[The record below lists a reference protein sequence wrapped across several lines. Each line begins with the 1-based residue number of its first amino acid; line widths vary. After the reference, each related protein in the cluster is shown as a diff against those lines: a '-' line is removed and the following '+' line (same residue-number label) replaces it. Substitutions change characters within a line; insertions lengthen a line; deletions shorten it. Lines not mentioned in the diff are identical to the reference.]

1 MAQTNY
7 TTDQFDTSQLLASIP
22 NEWEQVKDGLK
33 EGFMFYVIDANGIIL
48 STNPKFLERSE
59 WTPKR
64 VLGKSLW
71 QLLPD
76 EEFSRQK
83 AHQILT
89 QLNRGSIWQ
98 GPLEKCTKSGDSYWV
113 QLLAIPVLN
122 ENKDLE
128 HCYLIEEEITDKK
141 TMQSKLEE
149 VAYTDIETGLLSRYR
164 IEELMKELLTQK
176 MEFTYVLLSIDKFY
190 TLKELMNEQHEE
202 TLLHEFTQQLKKYFP
217 DSQIG
222 RIGRNEFAVLTP
234 LSDWYIQGFS
244 DFLKANP
251 IYIDRKSVALTVS
264 GSMTRY
270 PDDQKTLHHIVEAS
284 HNSLQR
290 VRQQGGNLITTLPKD
305 AHSKLSRRVEI
316 EKELLVALD
325 QQNLEVVY
333 LPIIDSVSKQ
343 VTSFESLVRWESDV
357 LGQVSPEE
365 LIPIAEQT
373 GLINDIGTFVLEKS
387 CLQAVEW
394 HKKGYDIK
402 VNVNLS
408 VREFHDK
415 NMVRVISQLLQQT
428 GCPANR
434 LQIEITE
441 KFALEAEAEK
451 TIVEQMHALH
461 REGVRFVLDDFGT
474 GYASL
479 RYLQLLPIESLK
491 IDRTFIQTM
500 TQNDKV
506 MRLVKGMVSLGH
518 SLQIRVLAEG
528 IETEQQAKHL
538 QNMGCDGLQG
548 FHISKPLKKTE
559 LDGYLVPSK

>member
-7 TTDQFDTSQLLASIP
+7 TVDNLEPPLSFHPMAD
-22 NEWEQVKDGLK
+22 EWLQVQAGLK
-33 EGFMFYVIDANGIIL
+33 QGFMFYVMDANGMIL
-48 STNPKFLERSE
+48 STNQKFLERSE

-76 EEFSRQK
+76 EEPSRQK
-83 AHQILT
+83 AHQIMT
-89 QLNRGSIWQ
+89 QLERGQIWQ
-98 GPLEKCTKSGDSYWV
+98 GPLEKCTKSGGSYWV
-113 QLLAIPVLN
+113 QLLAVPIVD
-122 ENKDLE
+122 ENKHLV
-128 HCYLIEEEITDKK
+128 HCYFIEEEITDKK

-149 VAYTDIETGLLSRYR
+149 AAFTDIETGLLSRYR
-164 IEELMKELLTQK
+164 MEELMKEQINK
-176 MEFTYVLLSIDKFY
+176 RIEFTYVLLSIDKFY

-202 TLLHEFTQQLKKYFP
+202 TLLHEFTNLLKKYFP
-217 DSQIG
+217 DSIIG
-222 RIGRNEFAVLTP
+222 RLGRNEFAVITP
-234 LSDWYIQGFS
+234 LSDWYIQGFG
-244 DFLKANP
+244 DFLKTNP
-251 IYIDRKSVALTVS
+251 IYIERKSVALTVS

-270 PDDQKTLHHIVEAS
+270 PDDQKTIHHIIEAA

-316 EKELLVALD
+316 EKELLIALD

-333 LPIIDSVSKQ
+333 LPILDSSSKRIN
-343 VTSFESLVRWESDV
+343 SFESLVRWESEV
-357 LGQVSPEE
+357 LGSVSPEE

-373 GLINDIGTFVLEKS
+373 GLINDIGAFVLEKS
-387 CLQAVEW
+387 CMQAAEW
-394 HKKGYDIK
+394 HQKGYDMK

-415 NMVRVISQLLQQT
+415 NMVRVIMNLLKQT

-451 TIVEQMHALH
+451 TIIEQMHALH

-479 RYLQLLPIESLK
+479 RYLQILPIESLK
-491 IDRTFIQTM
+491 IDRSFIQMM
-500 TQNDKV
+500 TGNDKV
-506 MRLVKGMVSLGH
+506 LRLIKGMVSLGH
-518 SLQIRVLAEG
+518 SLQIKVLAEG
-528 IETEQQAKHL
+528 IETEQQFKQL
-538 QNMGCDGLQG
+538 QTIGCDGLQG
-548 FHISKPLKKTE
+548 FHISKPLKKEE
-559 LDGYLVPSK
+559 LENYLAQ

>member
-7 TTDQFDTSQLLASIP
+7 TVENLEPTLPLHPMMD
-22 NEWEQVKDGLK
+22 EWEQVQTGLK
-33 EGFMFYVIDANGIIL
+33 QGFMFYVMDANGMIL
-48 STNPKFLERSE
+48 STNQKFLERSE

-76 EEFSRQK
+76 EEPSRQK
-83 AHQILT
+83 AHQIMTHLE
-89 QLNRGSIWQ
+89 RGQVWQ
-98 GPLEKCTKSGDSYWV
+98 GSLEKCTKSGGSYWV
-113 QLLAIPVLN
+113 QLLAVPVVD
-122 ENKDLE
+122 ENKHLV
-128 HCYLIEEEITDKK
+128 HCYFIEEEITDKK
-141 TMQSKLEE
+141 MMQSKLEE
-149 VAYTDIETGLLSRYR
+149 AAYTDIETGLLSRYR
-164 IEELMKELLTQK
+164 MEELMKEQITQRI
-176 MEFTYVLLSIDKFY
+176 EFTYVLLSIDKFY

-202 TLLHEFTQQLKKYFP
+202 TLLHEFTNLLKKYFP
-217 DSQIG
+217 DSIIG
-222 RIGRNEFAVLTP
+222 RLGRNEFAVLTP

-244 DFLKANP
+244 DFLKSNP
-251 IYIDRKSVALTVS
+251 IYIDRKAVALTVS

-270 PDDQKTLHHIVEAS
+270 PDDQKTIHHIIEAA

-333 LPIIDSVSKQ
+333 LPIFDSASKQ
-343 VTSFESLVRWESDV
+343 VSSFEALVRWESDV
-357 LGQVSPEE
+357 LGSVSPEE

-373 GLINDIGTFVLEKS
+373 GLINDIGAFVLEKS
-387 CLQAVEW
+387 CLQAAEW
-394 HKKGYDIK
+394 HQKGYDIK

-415 NMVRVISQLLQQT
+415 NMVRVIMQLLKQT

-451 TIVEQMHALH
+451 TIIEQMHALQ

-479 RYLQLLPIESLK
+479 RYLQILPIESLK
-491 IDRTFIQTM
+491 IDRSFIQMM
-500 TQNDKV
+500 TGNDKV
-506 MRLVKGMVSLGH
+506 LRLIKGMVSLGH
-518 SLQIRVLAEG
+518 SLQIKVIAEG
-528 IETEQQAKHL
+528 IESEQQAKQL
-538 QNMGCDGLQG
+538 QTIGCDGLQG
-548 FHISKPLKKTE
+548 FHMSKPLKKGE
-559 LDGYLVPSK
+559 LERFLAQE

>member
-7 TTDQFDTSQLLASIP
+7 TLDNLHQPFEMKSIP
-22 NEWEQVKDGLK
+22 TEWEQVKAGLK
-33 EGFMFYVIDANGIIL
+33 QGFMFYVVDASGIIL
-48 STNPKFLERSE
+48 STNAHFLERSE

-64 VLGKSLW
+64 VIGKSIW

-76 EEFSRQK
+76 EESSRHK
-83 AHQILT
+83 AHQIL
-89 QLNRGSIWQ
+89 QHLERGSVWQ
-98 GPLEKCTKSGDSYWV
+98 GSLEKCTKSGQPYWV
-113 QLLAIPVLN
+113 QMLAIPVMD
-122 ENKDLE
+122 EDDIVQ
-128 HCYLIEEEITDKK
+128 HSYIIEEEITDKK
-141 TMQSKLEE
+141 TMQTKLEE
-149 VAYTDIETGLLSRYR
+149 AAYVDLETGLLSRYKM
-164 IEELMKELLTQK
+164 EEIMKEQLAKK

-202 TLLHEFTQQLKKYFP
+202 TLLHEFTQLLKKYFP
-217 DSQIG
+217 DSEIG
-222 RIGRNEFAVLTP
+222 RMGRNEFALITP
-234 LSDWYIQGFS
+234 LSDWYIQGFG
-244 DFLKANP
+244 DFLKSNP
-251 IYIDRKSVALTVS
+251 VYIDGKAVALTVS

-270 PDDQKTLHHIVEAS
+270 PDDQKTLHHIVEAA

-290 VRQQGGNLITTLPKD
+290 VKQQGGNLITTLPKD

-333 LPIIDSVSKQ
+333 LPILDTASKK
-343 VTSFESLVRWESDV
+343 VTSFEALVRWESDV
-357 LGQVSPEE
+357 LGQVPPEE

-373 GLINDIGTFVLEKS
+373 GLINDLGTFVLEKS
-387 CLQAVEW
+387 CKQAAEW
-394 HKKGYDIK
+394 HQKGYDIK

-415 NMVRVISQLLQQT
+415 NMPRIITQILQQT

-441 KFALEAEAEK
+441 KFALEAESEK
-451 TIVEQMHALH
+451 AIIEQMHALN
-461 REGVRFVLDDFGT
+461 RDGIRFVLDDFGT

-479 RYLQLLPIESLK
+479 RYLQILPIESLK
-491 IDRTFIQTM
+491 IDRTFIQSM

-506 MRLVKGMVSLGH
+506 MRLIKGMVSLGH

-528 IETEQQAKHL
+528 IETEQQAKQL
-538 QNMGCDGLQG
+538 QSMGCDGLQG
-548 FHISKPLKKTE
+548 FHFSKPLKSTE
-559 LDGYLVPSK
+559 LETYFQS

>member
-7 TTDQFDTSQLLASIP
+7 TIDNLEPTLTIKPLPS
-22 NEWEQVKDGLK
+22 EWEQVKAGLK
-33 EGFMFYVIDANGIIL
+33 EGFMFYVIDATGIIL
-48 STNPKFLERSE
+48 STNAKFLERSE

-64 VLGKSLW
+64 VIGKSLW

-76 EEFSRQK
+76 EDFSLQK
-83 AHQILT
+83 AHQIMGHLE
-89 QLNRGSIWQ
+89 RGQTWQ
-98 GPLEKCTKSGDSYWV
+98 GPLEKCTKSGQSYWV
-113 QLLAIPVLN
+113 QLIAIPVLDDQN
-122 ENKDLE
+122 NLQ

-149 VAYTDIETGLLSRYR
+149 AAYTDIETGLLSRYR
-164 IEELMKELLTQK
+164 MEELMKEQLGK
-176 MEFTYVLLSIDKFY
+176 KVEFTYVLLSIDKFY

-202 TLLHEFTQQLKKYFP
+202 TLLHEFTQLLKKYFP
-217 DSQIG
+217 DSEIG
-222 RIGRNEFAVLTP
+222 RIGRNEFAVITP

-244 DFLKANP
+244 DFLKQYP
-251 IYIDRKSVALTVS
+251 VYIDRKAVALTVS

-270 PDDQKTLHHIVEAS
+270 PDDQKTIHHIVEAA

-316 EKELLVALD
+316 EKELLIALD
-325 QQNLEVVY
+325 QQHLEVVY
-333 LPIIDSVSKQ
+333 LPIIDSASKK
-343 VTSFESLVRWESDV
+343 VTSFEALVRWESDV

-373 GLINDIGTFVLEKS
+373 GLINDIGAFVLEKS
-387 CLQAVEW
+387 CLQAAEW
-394 HKKGYDIK
+394 HQNGYDIK
-402 VNVNLS
+402 INVNLS

-415 NMVRVISQLLQQT
+415 NMVRVITQLLQQT

-479 RYLQLLPIESLK
+479 RYLQLLPIESMK
-491 IDRTFIQTM
+491 IDRTFIQSM
-500 TQNDKV
+500 SQNDKV
-506 MRLVKGMVSLGH
+506 LRLIKGMVSLGH
-518 SLQIRVLAEG
+518 SLQIKVLAEG
-528 IETEQQAKHL
+528 IETEQQAKQL
-538 QNMGCDGLQG
+538 QSMGCDGLQG
-548 FHISKPLKKTE
+548 FYISKPLKKAE
-559 LDGYLVPSK
+559 LEGYFQS

>member
-7 TTDQFDTSQLLASIP
+7 TLDHLQQSLEIKDIP
-22 NEWEQVKDGLK
+22 TEWEQVKAGLK

-48 STNPKFLERSE
+48 STNSKFLERSE

-64 VLGKSLW
+64 VIGKSIW

-76 EEFSRQK
+76 EESSRHK
-83 AHQILT
+83 GHQIL
-89 QLNRGSIWQ
+89 QHLERGSVWQ
-98 GPLEKCTKSGDSYWV
+98 GSLEKCTKSGLSYWV
-113 QLLAIPVLN
+113 QILAIPICDEDDTVQ
-122 ENKDLE
+122 
-128 HCYLIEEEITDKK
+128 HSYIIEEEITDKK
-141 TMQSKLEE
+141 TMQTKLEE
-149 VAYTDIETGLLSRYR
+149 AAYVDLETGLLSRYKM
-164 IEELMKELLTQK
+164 EEIMKEQLTQK
-176 MEFTYVLLSIDKFY
+176 VEFTYVLLSIDKFY

-202 TLLHEFTQQLKKYFP
+202 TLLHEFTQLLKKYFP
-217 DSQIG
+217 DSEIG
-222 RIGRNEFAVLTP
+222 RMGRNEFALITP

-251 IYIDRKSVALTVS
+251 VYIEAKSVALSVS

-270 PDDQKTLHHIVEAS
+270 PDDQKTLHHIVEAA

-290 VRQQGGNLITTLPKD
+290 VKQQGGNLITTLPKD

-316 EKELLVALD
+316 EKELLIALD
-325 QQNLEVVY
+325 QQHLEVVY
-333 LPIIDSVSKQ
+333 LPIIDTASKR
-343 VTSFESLVRWESDV
+343 VTSFEALVRWESDV

-387 CLQAVEW
+387 CLQAADW
-394 HKKGYDIK
+394 HRQGYDIK

-415 NMVRVISQLLQQT
+415 NMARTIIKILQQT

-451 TIVEQMHALH
+451 TIIEQMHALN
-461 REGVRFVLDDFGT
+461 REGVRFVLDDFGS

-491 IDRTFIQTM
+491 IDRVFIQAM

-506 MRLVKGMVSLGH
+506 MRLIKGMVSLGH

-528 IETEQQAKHL
+528 IETEQQAKQL
-538 QNMGCDGLQG
+538 QAMGCDGLQG
-548 FHISKPLKKTE
+548 FHISKPLKVSE
-559 LDGYLVPSK
+559 LSAYFQ